1 MIEAIPLQQLAL
13 EIGAELHASS
23 AGQAN
28 TTFDRVSTDTRAIQA
43 GDLFVALRGE
53 NFDAHNF
60 LSQAAENKACGLV
73 VEQVEPSVALPQL
86 VVADTTRAL
95 GQIGAVNRSRYRGPL
110 LAITGSGG
118 KTTVKGMA
126 ASILS
131 QCGKTLATRGN
142 LNNHIG
148 VPLTLLELEAGH
160 EFAVIEMGASAG
172 GEIAYLVGLAKP
184 DVAMVNNVMPAH
196 VEGFGSVG
204 GIAKAKGEIYQ
215 GLSAAGIAVLN
226 LDEIYV
232 QDWRERLPCE
242 RRLTFSLANPEADV
256 YVQRP
261 ADDLSQGLV
270 FTLVT
275 PQGSTDVSL
284 PIIGKHN
291 INNALAAATCALAMG
306 ADLEA
311 IANGLQAFRGEKG
324 RMQLLQG
331 LAGAVLIDDSY
342 NANPGSVRAAIDT
355 LVNYPGKRI
364 LVLGDLAELGE
375 EAPNLHAELGDYARW
390 AGVDRVV
397 TVGPLTRH
405 LNQAFGAGAS
415 HCADHS
421 EAIDI
426 IKTELDADTAVLVKG
441 SRSARME
448 VVVQAINERG
458 DKTQC

>member
-1 MIEAIPLQQLAL
+1 MIEAISLQQLAL
-13 EIGAELHASS
+13 EIGAHLHADS
-23 AGQAN
+23 AEQAN
-28 TTFDRVSTDTRAIQA
+28 TTYERVSTDTRAIQA

-60 LSQAAENKACGLV
+60 LSQAAAKHACGLV
-73 VEQVEPSVALPQL
+73 VEQVNLSVALPQL
-86 VVADTTRAL
+86 VVADTTKAL
-95 GQIGAVNRSRYRGPL
+95 GQIGVVNRSRYQGPL

-118 KTTVKGMA
+118 KTTVKGMV

-148 VPLTLLELEAGH
+148 VPLTLLELGTEH
-160 EFAVIEMGASAG
+160 EFAVIEMGASAA

-184 DVAMVNNVMPAH
+184 DVALVNNIMPAH

-215 GLSAAGIAVLN
+215 GLSAAGTAVLN

-232 QDWRERLPCE
+232 QDWREHLPCE
-242 RRLTFSLANPEADV
+242 RQLTFSLANTEADV
-256 YVQRP
+256 YAQNP
-261 ADDLSQGLV
+261 ADELSQGLV
-270 FTLVT
+270 FILNT
-275 PQGSTDVSL
+275 PQGSAQLCL
-284 PIIGKHN
+284 PMIGKHN
-291 INNALAAATCALAMG
+291 INNALAAASCALALG

-311 IANGLQAFRGEKG
+311 IAKGLQAFRGEKG
-324 RMQLLQG
+324 RMQLLSG
-331 LAGAVLIDDSY
+331 LAGSVLIDDSY
-342 NANPGSVRAAIDT
+342 NANPGAVRAAIDT
-355 LVNYPGKRI
+355 LVNYPGNRI

-390 AGVDRVV
+390 AGVNRVI
-397 TVGPLTRH
+397 TVGPLSRH
-405 LNQAFGAGAS
+405 LSQAFGAGAS
-415 HCADHS
+415 HCEDHS
-421 EAIDI
+421 AAIDI
-426 IKTELDADTAVLVKG
+426 LKTEINANTAVLVKG